1 MDGKEQA
8 AALYGS
14 DTANETISA
23 GEAQDL
29 FDGNV
34 SEDDLHRPCVRWADA
49 QSGAIPELDALF
61 HPPNG
66 GHRDARTGARLKK
79 MGAKAGV
86 PDLCLPIVRPVV
98 WTNGD
103 VIPAGALWVELKSL
117 EGRLRDSQRVWRD
130 RLIEHDHCWTLC
142 RSLEGF
148 RTAVIDYIDG
158 DYRQQSIR
166 EMEASC

>member
-1 MDGKEQA
+1 MPEKATD
-8 AALYGS
+8 
-14 DTANETISA
+14 TISTD
-23 GEAQDL
+23 EAQEH
-29 FDGNV
+29 FEGSM
-34 SEDDLHRPCVRWADA
+34 SEDELHRACVQWADA
-49 QSGAIPELDALF
+49 QSAGIPELKGLF

-66 GHRDARTGARLKK
+66 GHRDARTGARMKE

-103 VIPAGALWVELKSL
+103 VIPAGALWVELKSP

-148 RTAVIDYIDG
+148 RTAAIDYIDG